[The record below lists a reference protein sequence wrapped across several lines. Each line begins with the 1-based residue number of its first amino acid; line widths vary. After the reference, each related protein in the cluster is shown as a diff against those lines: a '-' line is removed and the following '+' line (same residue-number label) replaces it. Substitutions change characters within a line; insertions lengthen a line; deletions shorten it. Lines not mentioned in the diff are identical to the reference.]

1 VIIPFEW
8 SNPVTFLGNIYF
20 GAYSGYEY
28 TSINA
33 FNTWALGGLWVPD
46 GNLFIVGWIIFGAFT
61 VFTLYVLH
69 KRFKVSGEMLALFS
83 AFMLLFAFFM
93 LPTRIHE
100 RYLFPAI
107 SILVLMVPFLKKTR
121 LLYAVLTATLFINE
135 AYVLSF
141 LNSADPFIKQGD
153 WVVLSVSLIN
163 LLVFLYVLVLMW
175 DEFNGRPFRITVT
188 GGSTEQE
195 EKENELQDRPQ

>member
-1 VIIPFEW
+1 
-8 SNPVTFLGNIYF
+8 
-20 GAYSGYEY
+20 
-28 TSINA
+28 
-33 FNTWALGGLWVPD
+33 
-46 GNLFIVGWIIFGAFT
+46 
-61 VFTLYVLH
+61 
-69 KRFKVSGEMLALFS
+69 
-83 AFMLLFAFFM
+83 
-93 LPTRIHE
+93 
-100 RYLFPAI
+100 
-107 SILVLMVPFLKKTR
+107 
-121 LLYAVLTATLFINE
+121 
-135 AYVLSF
+135 VLSF